1 MRKTLF
7 AGLVLACLGPLAGS
21 VVAGCQPKT
30 DAVYPPPNPSAT
42 WTAPPPMTAPTAMPT
57 ASATTTLPPTTQGP
71 GATPMDPATLLPA
84 TVALTADAAIE
95 APKMTQEGAT
105 VAGTF
110 QEGQV
115 LEQPIMIMPGKC
127 YTFIAAST
135 GGPGPQELEIQLVAQ
150 AIIPGVAPMMMGDQ
164 KGTAG
169 KVVLGKGTGCIKL
182 ALIPIGVPSKRV
194 IKATRGG
201 GVVVGQAYSK

>member
-1 MRKTLF
+1 MRKTIL
-7 AGLVLACLGPLAGS
+7 AGLVLASLGPLGAS
-21 VVAGCQPKT
+21 VLAGCQPKT

-42 WTAPPPMTAPTAMPT
+42 WTAPPPLTAPTAMPT
-57 ASATTTLPPTTQGP
+57 ASATATVPPTTQGP
-71 GATPMDPATLLPA
+71 GATPMDPATLLTA
-84 TVALTADAAIE
+84 TVALNADAAVE
-95 APKMTQEGAT
+95 APRMSPEGVA
-105 VAGTF
+105 VAGSF

-115 LEQPIMIMPGKC
+115 LEQAIMIMPGKC

-150 AIIPGVAPMMMGDQ
+150 SIIPGLVPMMGEQ
-164 KGTAG
+164 KGAAG

-182 ALIPIGVPSKRV
+182 ALLPIGVPSKWV
-194 IKATRGG
+194 IKATRGS